1 MEKKNRKTLILSVII
16 CLLPMILGSIL
27 YNKLPEQMPI
37 HFTTNDVIDNYAH
50 KNFALFGLPLIMAIV
65 QAICLIAINTKLNKL
80 KNEEKPKI
88 LKIMEWFI
96 PVVSVLYA
104 LFREVVYLKL
114 KKREMKEAEE
124 KAMKKED

>member
-1 MEKKNRKTLILSVII
+1 
-16 CLLPMILGSIL
+16 MIG
-27 YNKLPEQMPI
+27 
-37 HFTTNDVIDNYAH
+37 FTTNDVIDNYAH

-96 PVVSVLYA
+96 PVVSVLFYVIMV
-104 LFREVVYLKL
+104 EVPC
-114 KKREMKEAEE
+114 RC
-124 KAMKKED
+124 EDITSVIISSSSTIKILYFISMTPIIF